1 MADNVSPHVPTPPGP
16 GHGTSVPNV
25 PPQGRFIGVLA
36 VLALVIACY
45 SLWRL
50 DTTLDRLDRISELAS
65 RITAEQ
71 DALRGELGAA
81 SAQDSRTRD
90 ELSQRLDQLD
100 TLPTLF
106 KRLDGSL
113 QELQARSN
121 GPQRAWVKS
130 EASFLLDAAQRSV
143 AFDRDLPSAIVALE
157 SADARLAAL
166 LDPGLLGVR
175 QQIARELQALRA
187 VPQPDLATILLRL
200 ASTEAQ
206 AAEVPV
212 KGIVAL
218 ERPGIDATV
227 LPEGR
232 WARGWAVGRQAI
244 SNLISVR
251 KVDDAASRVVQPEEQ
266 LLRRQHLQ
274 LLLFAARNA
283 VVRRD
288 SSSYRSSLAGARQWL
303 GDFFDLNQ
311 PAAEVLLDEI
321 SALEPINI
329 APRVPDISSSA
340 RMLRDMNPDRSG
352 TS

>member
-1 MADNVSPHVPTPPGP
+1 LHGP
-16 GHGTSVPNV
+16 GHGNSSNSAPA
-25 PPQGRFIGVLA
+25 PGRFSTVVA
-36 VLALVIACY
+36 YLALVIACY

-50 DTTLDRLDRISELAS
+50 DTTLDRLHRVSAFAS

-71 DALRGELGAA
+71 NAMRAALSAATTQDTGA
-81 SAQDSRTRD
+81 RVEMRR
-90 ELSQRLDQLD
+90 RLDQLAE
-100 TLPTLF
+100 LPAQF
-106 KRLDGSL
+106 NRLDESL
-113 QELQARSN
+113 QDLQARSS
-121 GPQRAWVKS
+121 GPQRAWAKT

-143 AFDRDLPSAIVALE
+143 AFDRDLPSAMVALE
-157 SADARLAAL
+157 SADARLAVL

-200 ASTEAQ
+200 ASAEAQ
-206 AAEVPV
+206 AADVRI
-212 KGIVAL
+212 KGILTL
-218 ERPGIDATV
+218 ERPGIDATE
-227 LPEGR
+227 LPEGW
-232 WARGWAVGRQAI
+232 WARGWAVSQQAI
-244 SNLISVR
+244 RTLISVR
-251 KVDDAASRVVQPEEQ
+251 KVDDAASRVVYPEEQ

-288 SSSYRSSLAGARQWL
+288 TSSYRSSLAGARQWL

-311 PAAEVLLDEI
+311 PAAEALLDEI

-329 APRVPDISSSA
+329 APRMPDISNSA
-340 RMLRDMNPDRSG
+340 RMLRDMTPDRSG